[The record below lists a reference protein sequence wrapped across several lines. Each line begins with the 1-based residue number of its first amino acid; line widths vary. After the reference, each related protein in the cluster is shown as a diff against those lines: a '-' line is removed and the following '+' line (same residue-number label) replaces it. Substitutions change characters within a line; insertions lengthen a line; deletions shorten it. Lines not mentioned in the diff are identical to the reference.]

1 LNLENLNL
9 VIDIGNSLTKVAVF
23 DFGKIVQTICMEELT
38 IARLVDLKLI
48 YPDLNH
54 AILSS
59 VADVDVNLLKFI
71 KTEYNLFVEFTHQT
85 PVPIENLYESKET
98 LGLDRLAAAV
108 GGNSLFPGKDL
119 LVIDSGTAITYD
131 LIDKNNRFLG
141 GNISPGLKTRFRA
154 LHQFTKKLPEIEVAD
169 QWPLI
174 GKTTEEAIRAG
185 VQNGIIFEI
194 DGMID
199 HIRKDLP
206 ECQVIL
212 TGGDSFFFDKKVKN
226 TIFVKFEI
234 TLIGLNRILEYN
246 AEKN

>member
-1 LNLENLNL
+1 LNL
-9 VIDIGNSLTKVAVF
+9 VIDIGNSQTKVAIF
-23 DFGKIVQTICMEELT
+23 EKGEIVQVICMEELN
-38 IARLVDLKLI
+38 IDRLGDLKKL
-48 YPDLNH
+48 YPDLNK

-59 VADVDVNLLKFI
+59 VADVEPGLIKALKEAFEFFI
-71 KTEYNLFVEFTHQT
+71 EFDHHTI
-85 PVPIENLYESKET
+85 VPIGNLYESKET

-108 GGNSLFPGKDL
+108 GSITLFPGKEL
-119 LVIDSGTAITYD
+119 LVIDAGTAITFD

-141 GNISPGLKTRFRA
+141 GNISPGLRTRFRS
-154 LHQFTKKLPEIEVAD
+154 LHEFTKNLPVVERAD
-169 QWPLI
+169 QWPDI

-185 VQNGIIFEI
+185 VQNGMIFEI

-199 HIRKDLP
+199 HVLNDRPK
-206 ECQVIL
+206 CQVIL
-212 TGGDSFFFDKKVKN
+212 TGGDLFFFEKKLKN

>member
-1 LNLENLNL
+1 LNL
-9 VIDIGNSLTKVAVF
+9 VIDIGNSQTKVAVF
-23 DFGKIVQTICMEELT
+23 EAGEIVQTICMELLT
-38 IARLVDLKLI
+38 IAQLDELKHI
-48 YPDLNH
+48 YPTLSK

-59 VADVDVNLLKFI
+59 VTDVDDELLKFL
-71 KTEYNLFVEFTHQT
+71 KKEYDFFIEFDHLTAI
-85 PVPIENLYESKET
+85 PIGNLYESKET

-108 GGNSLFPGKDL
+108 GAITLFPGKEL
-119 LVIDSGTAITYD
+119 LVIDAGTAITFD
-131 LIDKNNRFLG
+131 LIDENNCFLG

-154 LHQFTKKLPEIEVAD
+154 LHKFTNKLPEIECAD
-169 QWPLI
+169 QWPDI

-185 VQNGIIFEI
+185 VQNGMIFEI

-199 HIRKDLP
+199 HVRKDWP
-206 ECQVIL
+206 KCQVIL
-212 TGGDSFFFDKKVKN
+212 TGGDLFFFDRKLKN

>member
-1 LNLENLNL
+1 MNLI
-9 VIDIGNSLTKVAVF
+9 IDVGNSQTKVAIF
-23 DFGKIVQTICMEELT
+23 DAGEIVHTICLEEFDC
-38 IARLVDLKLI
+38 ARLQGLMSI
-48 YPDLNH
+48 YPGINK

-59 VADVDVNLLKFI
+59 VADIDKELLTLLKKNYDFFI
-71 KTEYNLFVEFTHQT
+71 EFDHQT
-85 PVPIENLYESKET
+85 AVPIENLYKSKLT

-108 GGNSLFPGKDL
+108 GGVYLFPGKEL
-119 LVIDSGTAITYD
+119 LVIDAGTAITFD
-131 LIDKNNRFLG
+131 LIDRSNRFLG

-154 LHQFTKKLPEIEVAD
+154 LHEFTRQLPFIERAD
-169 QWPLI
+169 KWPDI
-174 GKTTEEAIRAG
+174 GRTTEEAIRAG
-185 VQNGIIFEI
+185 VQNGMIFEI

-199 HIRKDLP
+199 HVRQDWP

-212 TGGDSFFFDKKVKN
+212 TGGDLFFFDKKLKN

>member
-1 LNLENLNL
+1 MNPEKLNL
-9 VIDIGNSLTKVAVF
+9 VIDIGNSQTKVAVF
-23 DFGKIVQTICMEELT
+23 DAGEIVQVTCMESLN
-38 IARLVDLKLI
+38 IARLADLKRN
-48 YPDLNH
+48 YPALNQ

-59 VADVDVNLLKFI
+59 VAKVDSELLKVLKKDYDYFI
-71 KTEYNLFVEFTHQT
+71 EFDHQT
-85 PVPIENLYESKET
+85 AVPIGNLYESKET

-108 GGNSLFPGKDL
+108 GGIFLFPDKEL
-119 LVIDSGTAITYD
+119 LVIDAGTAITFD
-131 LIDKNNRFLG
+131 LVDKNHHFLG
-141 GNISPGLKTRFRA
+141 GNISPGLKMRFRA
-154 LHQFTKKLPEIEVAD
+154 LHEFTRKLPEIEKAD
-169 QWPLI
+169 LWPAI

-185 VQNGIIFEI
+185 VQNGMIYEI

-199 HIRKDLP
+199 QVRKDWP

-212 TGGDSFFFDKKVKN
+212 TGGDLFFFDKKLKN

>member
-1 LNLENLNL
+1 M
-9 VIDIGNSLTKVAVF
+9 TKVAIF
-23 DFGKIVQTICMEELT
+23 DAGEIVQTFCVEEL
-38 IARLVDLKLI
+38 IIKRLSDLKRI
-48 YPDLNH
+48 YPGLNK

-59 VADVDVNLLKFI
+59 VANINTELLKELKEKYDFFI
-71 KTEYNLFVEFTHQT
+71 QFNHQT
-85 PVPIENLYESKET
+85 AVPIENLYESKET
-98 LGLDRLAAAV
+98 LGLDRLAAAI
-108 GGNSLFPGKDL
+108 GGVSLFPGKEL
-119 LVIDSGTAITYD
+119 LVIDAGTAITFD

-154 LHQFTKKLPEIEVAD
+154 LHKFTRKLPEIECAD
-169 QWPLI
+169 QWPDI

-185 VQNGIIFEI
+185 VQNGMIFEI

-199 HIRKDLP
+199 HVRKNWP

-212 TGGDSFFFDKKVKN
+212 TGGDLFFFDKKLKN

>member
-1 LNLENLNL
+1 MNLA
-9 VIDIGNSLTKVAVF
+9 IDIGNSLTKVAIF
-23 DFGKIVQTICMEELT
+23 DAAEIVQTICMEELT
-38 IARLVDLKLI
+38 IARLGDLKRI
-48 YPDLNH
+48 YPGLNK

-59 VADVDVNLLKFI
+59 VADINTELLKELKKKYNFFI
-71 KTEYNLFVEFTHQT
+71 QFDHQT
-85 PVPIENLYESKET
+85 AVPIENLYESKET

-108 GGNSLFPGKDL
+108 GGMSLFPGKDL
-119 LVIDSGTAITYD
+119 LVIDAGTAITFD

-154 LHQFTKKLPEIEVAD
+154 LHQFTNKLPEIEAAD
-169 QWPLI
+169 QWSDI

-185 VQNGIIFEI
+185 VQNGLIFEI

-199 HIRKDLP
+199 HVRKNWP

-212 TGGDSFFFDKKVKN
+212 TGGDLFFFDKKLKN